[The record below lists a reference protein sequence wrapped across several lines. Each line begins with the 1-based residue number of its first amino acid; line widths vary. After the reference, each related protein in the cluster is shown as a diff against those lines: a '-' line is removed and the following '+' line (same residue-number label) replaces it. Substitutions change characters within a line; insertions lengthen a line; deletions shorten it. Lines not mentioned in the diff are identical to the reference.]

1 MTKID
6 NEGVEQLKNV
16 KNALDVMYQKLEA
29 KGVFSSVQEEFE
41 YIAKIIDSAQT
52 QWARIGFDDQ
62 AIPQVTV
69 NGINYKPE

>member
-16 KNALDVMYQKLEA
+16 RNAMDVMYQKLEA

-41 YIAKIIDSAQT
+41 AIAEILEQT
-52 QWARIGFDDQ
+52 GTWEE
-62 AIPQVTV
+62 V
-69 NGINYKPE
+69 

>member
-16 KNALDVMYQKLEA
+16 RNALDVMYQKLEA

-41 YIAKIIDSAQT
+41 YISKIIDSAQT
-52 QWARIGFDDQ
+52 QWDRIGFDNQ
-62 AIPQVTV
+62 AIPKVII